1 MNTTDHQ
8 DTPEQPQAVTDFL
21 NQISN
26 FEIERKAVLSVGVP
40 SLKRLSIIAKRDTGQ
55 AATVRLFLLGL
66 YNGHRFPFDLT
77 RLRGLDSDLFT
88 ACIDV
93 LTMDARATVQEI
105 HLYFDNGSELFEA
118 WAKEVSK

>member
-1 MNTTDHQ
+1 MNTTDYQ
-8 DTPEQPQAVTDFL
+8 DTHEQPQAVTDFL
-21 NQISN
+21 NQIAN
-26 FEIERKAVLSVGVP
+26 FEIERKAALTLGVP
-40 SLKRLSIIAKRDTGQ
+40 ALERLAIIAKRDTGQ

-66 YNGHRFPFDLT
+66 YNGYRFPFDLT

-93 LTMDARATVQEI
+93 LTMDARATVKEI
-105 HLYFDNGSELFEA
+105 HQYFENGTELFEA